1 MNILIVEDS
10 EDARLLLEDQLRV
23 HGYEVESAVNGV
35 EALSKAHEFAPDL
48 IVSDIL
54 MPEMD
59 GFELCRRV
67 KRDPSLKSLPFIFY
81 SATYTGSEDKRFA
94 LSLGA
99 SRFIIKPQDP
109 ARFVQIIEEVLSEHQ
124 KHSLKIPE
132 KPSKSDK
139 VLEHMHSEVLTKKL
153 DKKLHELQTQKEYM
167 QLITDAMPALISHID
182 NDYRYQYVNKAYEDW
197 YHVCRSE
204 IVGKPVSDII
214 GEQAFRIIRPFM
226 DKALAGEAV
235 TFEALLPG
243 RNDSQRYILAKYI
256 PHDDSDNGS
265 RGFFELANDITER
278 KQAEQELKLHRERL
292 EELVADRTAQLNV
305 SNKELEAFCYTVSH
319 DLRSPLRSV
328 SGFSHM
334 LMEDYAKSL
343 DTKAINYLQHIRDSV
358 QRMDRLIDDLLNL
371 ARVSRVE
378 LRQEKVNLSAIAH
391 EVVDQLKLG
400 YPDRRVEY
408 VVEGDLVVQGDPGL
422 LRVVLENLLDNAW
435 KFTAQTTNAKVEF
448 GSYNSDD
455 KTVYYVRDNGAGFNM
470 DSMGKL
476 FDAFQRLHASN
487 DFPGTGIGL
496 ASVQRII
503 QRHGGEVWAEG
514 EVGKGATFYFTI
526 PNPE

>member
-1 MNILIVEDS
+1 
-10 EDARLLLEDQLRV
+10 
-23 HGYEVESAVNGV
+23 
-35 EALSKAHEFAPDL
+35 
-48 IVSDIL
+48 
-54 MPEMD
+54 
-59 GFELCRRV
+59 
-67 KRDPSLKSLPFIFY
+67 
-81 SATYTGSEDKRFA
+81 
-94 LSLGA
+94 
-99 SRFIIKPQDP
+99 
-109 ARFVQIIEEVLSEHQ
+109 
-124 KHSLKIPE
+124 
-132 KPSKSDK
+132 
-139 VLEHMHSEVLTKKL
+139 
-153 DKKLHELQTQKEYM
+153 
-167 QLITDAMPALISHID
+167 
-182 NDYRYQYVNKAYEDW
+182 
-197 YHVCRSE
+197 
-204 IVGKPVSDII
+204 
-214 GEQAFRIIRPFM
+214 
-226 DKALAGEAV
+226 
-235 TFEALLPG
+235 
-243 RNDSQRYILAKYI
+243 
-256 PHDDSDNGS
+256 
-265 RGFFELANDITER
+265 
-278 KQAEQELKLHRERL
+278 
-292 EELVADRTAQLNV
+292 
-305 SNKELEAFCYTVSH
+305 
-319 DLRSPLRSV
+319 
-328 SGFSHM
+328 M